1 MTSATFKVGDATV
14 EQERAARQRLEALL
28 EFAPAFIVAVSPQGT
43 IDFINRTLPQ
53 HDKNDVLGASW
64 LHYFPPERQA
74 IMSEAL
80 RKTLETGTPQNFET
94 ATTGPDGET
103 RWFDSQIAPVR
114 IGGVTAGAVLV
125 SQDVTERKREHAELI
140 AGRQMALLG
149 TLAAGVAHEINTPI
163 QYVGDSLLFLQDAS
177 RDLLRLLEKVQGLRD
192 GALRGEPLEDVV
204 RRAALAE
211 QDADLPYL
219 RENIPQAFER
229 CVEGLNRVAT
239 IVRSL
244 KEFAHP
250 GHQEMTP
257 IDVNRLI
264 QITLTLA
271 VNEYKYVADVE
282 TDLGELPPVTC
293 HAGEIAQAVLN
304 IVVNAAHAIGDVVS
318 ASHPRGVIS
327 VSTRHEGDTV
337 LIAIGDSG
345 GGIPEAI
352 RARIFDPFFT
362 TKEVG
367 KGTGQGLAIANATVR
382 ERHAGELTFQ
392 TKVPGGTTFFI
403 RLPVG
408 GQP

>member
-14 EQERAARQRLEALL
+14 EQERAARQRLEAVL

-53 HDKNDVLGASW
+53 HDKKDVLGASW
-64 LHYFPPERQA
+64 LHYFPADRQA

-80 RKTLETGTPQNFET
+80 RKTVETGTTQNFET
-94 ATTGPDGET
+94 TTTGPDGET

-114 IGGVTAGAVLV
+114 IGGVIAGAVLV
-125 SQDVTERKREHAELI
+125 SQDVTERKREHAELL

-177 RDLLRLLEKVQGLRD
+177 GDLLQLFEKLQGLRE
-192 GALRGEPLEDVV
+192 GALTGEPLEDVV

-264 QITLTLA
+264 QNTLTIA

-304 IVVNAAHAIGDVVS
+304 IVVNAAHAISDVVC
-318 ASHPRGVIS
+318 ASRPRGVIS

-337 LIAIGDSG
+337 LIAIGDTG

-403 RLPVG
+403 RLPIG
-408 GQP
+408 GEP